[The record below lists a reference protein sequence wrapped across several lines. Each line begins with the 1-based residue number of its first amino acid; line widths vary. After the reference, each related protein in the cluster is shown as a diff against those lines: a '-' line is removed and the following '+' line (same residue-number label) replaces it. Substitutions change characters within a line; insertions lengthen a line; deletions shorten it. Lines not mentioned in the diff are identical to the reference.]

1 MAAPDVTADALR
13 PLVFSIALRMV
24 GSAGEAEDL
33 VQEAYLRLHREG
45 DVRAPKAF
53 LTTVVTRLAIDHLR
67 SARVRRETY
76 TGDWLPEPLVS
87 APGTDEQVERDET
100 VSIAFLVLLERL
112 EPVERAVYVL
122 HELLGFAHEEIAPVV
137 GKSVPNCR
145 QILRRAKQHVD
156 AGRPRFEPSRE
167 RREALLARFL
177 AAVRGGDVDG
187 LVGLLAADAVHVA
200 DGGGKARATQVPI
213 LGGDKVARLWAAFGQ
228 RPEAAEVELVAV
240 DVNGQPGVAALGPDG
255 ALVVVITRRRR
266 RRPHP
271 ARLGGAQPGQAGRRG
286 GGAGRGTGRSRAA
299 RRLVQRH
306 VRLGAVHPALAHAG
320 SAAVQRVDLADAVAQ
335 RELAPVARVQVLL
348 QLVRGH
354 ERGDRADLA
363 HPLAAVRGAGR
374 RPVRHAGLLEQADG
388 VLAQPV
394 AGECAARVHHLA
406 RRRWP
411 RPA

>member
-1 MAAPDVTADALR
+1 MTARDVTADALR

-67 SARVRRETY
+67 SARVRRDTY

-87 APGTDEQVERDET
+87 APGTDEQVEHDET

-122 HELLGFAHEEIAPVV
+122 HELLGFSHDEIAPVV
-137 GKSVPNCR
+137 GKSVANSR

-177 AAVRGGDVDG
+177 AAVRGGDVEG

-200 DGGGKARATQVPI
+200 DGGGKARATIVPI
-213 LGGDKVARLWAAFGQ
+213 VGGDKVARLWAAFGR
-228 RPEAAEVELVAV
+228 RPEAAEVDLVPV
-240 DVNGQPGVAALGPDG
+240 DVNGQPGVAAVGPDG
-255 ALVVVITRRRR
+255 DLVTVITIDVADDR
-266 RRPHP
+266 
-271 ARLGGAQPGQAGRRG
+271 
-286 GGAGRGTGRSRAA
+286 
-299 RRLVQRH
+299 
-306 VRLGAVHPALAHAG
+306 
-320 SAAVQRVDLADAVAQ
+320 VQRVWAVLNPDKLAVAAAAVGA
-335 RELAPVARVQVLL
+335 EPGGLAP
-348 QLVRGH
+348 
-354 ERGDRADLA
+354 
-363 HPLAAVRGAGR
+363 GAG
-374 RPVRHAGLLEQADG
+374 
-388 VLAQPV
+388 
-394 AGECAARVHHLA
+394 
-406 RRRWP
+406 
-411 RPA
+411 

>member
-1 MAAPDVTADALR
+1 MTARDVTADALR

-87 APGTDEQVERDET
+87 APGTDEQVEHDET
-100 VSIAFLVLLERL
+100 VSLAFLVLLERL

-122 HELLGFAHEEIAPVV
+122 HELLGFSHDEIAPVV
-137 GKSVPNCR
+137 GKSVANCR

-177 AAVRGGDVDG
+177 AAVRGGDVEG

-200 DGGGKARATQVPI
+200 DGGGKVRATIVPI
-213 LGGDKVARLWAAFGQ
+213 LGGDKVARLWAAFGR
-228 RPEAAEVELVAV
+228 RPEAAAVDLVPV
-240 DVNGQPGVAALGPDG
+240 DVNGQPGVAAVGPDG
-255 ALVVVITRRRR
+255 DLVTVITVDVADDR
-266 RRPHP
+266 
-271 ARLGGAQPGQAGRRG
+271 
-286 GGAGRGTGRSRAA
+286 
-299 RRLVQRH
+299 
-306 VRLGAVHPALAHAG
+306 
-320 SAAVQRVDLADAVAQ
+320 VQRVWAVLNPDKLAFA
-335 RELAPVARVQVLL
+335 
-348 QLVRGH
+348 
-354 ERGDRADLA
+354 
-363 HPLAAVRGAGR
+363 AAVVGAEPGGSAPGAG
-374 RPVRHAGLLEQADG
+374 
-388 VLAQPV
+388 
-394 AGECAARVHHLA
+394 
-406 RRRWP
+406 
-411 RPA
+411 